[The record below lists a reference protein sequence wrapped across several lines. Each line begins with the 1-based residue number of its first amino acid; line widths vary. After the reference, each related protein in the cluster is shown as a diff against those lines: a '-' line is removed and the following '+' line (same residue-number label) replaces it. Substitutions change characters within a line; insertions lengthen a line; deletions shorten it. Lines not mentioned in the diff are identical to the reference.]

1 MRKTLKILL
10 TFVIIFTAFTGVVS
24 AVENEYLLTKEIVYK
39 NDSKAKLKNGFVEIM
54 IGQVNFT
61 QYAKDEYVKITPTPD
76 KIEKDKFGNMYA
88 YYDAKGMLAN
98 EELTITI
105 ERKSTTSSFATE
117 TPILARSNGSVT
129 EENKIYVEPQERI
142 ESDETEI
149 INKSTEITKN
159 LSTDYRKAQAIFE
172 FVNTQMKYVT
182 TSSASNSG
190 ALAAL
195 KSMQGVCEEFAT
207 LFVALCRAQEI
218 PARAVAGY
226 KIENPYSNN
235 VNLIDHVWA
244 EIYLDDYGWL
254 PVEPTIEYT
263 VNGSRLPYWN
273 MFCALSNANYIPT
286 DIYYCENGNRRY
298 KNMTEVSYKATVLV
312 NNKISE
318 PQKNMFKDIEKHVW
332 AQDSIQ
338 ELFGRKIVEGYSA
351 FEYGPDRNIT
361 RIEFICM
368 LSRTLKDMKTNNVSN
383 ARVYYYPSY
392 NQEHWSKEEYDF
404 LMRCYQFYT
413 PSDIMSAGYYN
424 ISEVFDNDIQIDKPI
439 TRAEVVA
446 LMDIFMEDTVE
457 TKSFTDV
464 WSTTRFASSI
474 QKAYSNGLI
483 EGYPDGSFKPNATI
497 TRAEMATILGRFIE
511 NNTYIIK

>member
-1 MRKTLKILL
+1 MRKTFKLFFA
-10 TFVIIFTAFTGVVS
+10 FVIMIITITGVVF
-24 AVENEYLLTKEIVYK
+24 AGENEYLLTKEIVYK
-39 NDSKAKLKNGFVEIM
+39 NDSKTKLKNGFVEIM
-54 IGQVNFT
+54 IGQINFT
-61 QYAKDEYVKITPTPD
+61 QYAKDEYIKVTPTPD
-76 KIEKDKFGNMYA
+76 KIEKDKFGNLYA
-88 YYDAKGMLAN
+88 YYNAKGMLAN
-98 EELTITI
+98 EELVITI
-105 ERKSTTSSFATE
+105 ERKSTTSTFATDE
-117 TPILARSNGSVT
+117 PILARSNGSVT
-129 EENKIYVEPQERI
+129 EENKIYIEPQERI
-142 ESDETEI
+142 ECDEEEI

-159 LSTDYRKAQAIFE
+159 LSTDYRKAEAIFE
-172 FVNTQMKYVT
+172 FVNTKMKYVT
-182 TSSASNSG
+182 TSSSSNSG

-218 PARAVAGY
+218 PSRVVAGY
-226 KIENPYSNN
+226 KVESLNSKKST
-235 VNLIDHVWA
+235 LIDHVWA

-263 VNGSRLPYWN
+263 VNGTRLPYWN
-273 MFCALSNANYIPT
+273 MFCALSNAKYIPT
-286 DIYYCENGNRRY
+286 DVYYCENGNRRY
-298 KNMTEVSYKATVLV
+298 KNVTEVSYEVEFYM
-312 NNKISE
+312 NNEIPE
-318 PQKNMFKDIEKHVW
+318 AQKNMFKDIEKHTW

-338 ELFGRKIVEGYSA
+338 ELFQRKIVEGYSA
-351 FEYGPDRNIT
+351 FEYGPNRNIT

-368 LSRTLKDMKTNNVSN
+368 LSRTLKDMHTNNVAN
-383 ARVYYYPSY
+383 ANVYYYPSY
-392 NQEHWSKEEYDF
+392 NKEHWSKEDYDF

-424 ISEVFDNDIQIDKPI
+424 ISGVFDNDIQIDKPI

-446 LMDIFMEDTVE
+446 LMDIFMDDTVE

-464 WSTTRFASSI
+464 WSSTRFSSSI

-511 NNTYIIK
+511 NNIYVVE